1 MPKPNGP
8 KRRKVTHRQ
17 VERTIYLVLI
27 VLLALYGFRDSEAAV
42 NLIGA
47 VKDAFLLLFNLT
59 P

>member
-8 KRRKVTHRQ
+8 KRRKVTRRQ

-27 VLLALYGFRDSEAAV
+27 VLLALYGLRDSGAAV
-42 NLIGA
+42 SLIGA
-47 VKDAFLLLFNLT
+47 VKEAFLLLFNLT

>member
-1 MPKPNGP
+1 MSKPNGP
-8 KRRKVTHRQ
+8 RRRRPTRAQ

-27 VLLALYGFRDSEAAV
+27 VLLALYGLRDSGAAV
-42 NLIGA
+42 SLIGA